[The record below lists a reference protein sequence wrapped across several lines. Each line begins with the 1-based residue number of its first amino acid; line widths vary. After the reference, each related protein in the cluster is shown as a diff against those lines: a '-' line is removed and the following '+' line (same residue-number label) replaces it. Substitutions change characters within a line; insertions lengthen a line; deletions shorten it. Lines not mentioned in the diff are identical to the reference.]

1 MKKNNSLFFFIVVVL
16 FLCGQTT
23 LYGTTKVRKNT
34 FAKKKKGRTLQ
45 SFNSKRESVFR
56 KEIVLDNNKNIY
68 LFPEGHSQMINM
80 LIQSVENKE
89 IDAYTGEDL
98 KERMTIDILKK
109 NLTVPINIEN
119 SYGGKKNKYFTGEEI
134 KKIEIYGKY
143 IKTVDMPQP
152 IIKNISV
159 TLIIPAGT
167 ADMTIERN
175 VFTLKYN
182 DFINLLERKNICI
195 EKDGRKILC
204 SEAFKKIDNYFA
216 YNVTSIDNDFLKKTS
231 PAENNKIAER
241 LFKKIKL

>member
-23 LYGTTKVRKNT
+23 LYGTSKIRKNT
-34 FAKKKKGRTLQ
+34 YANKKKGRTLH
-45 SFNSKRESVFR
+45 SFNSKREYVFR
-56 KEIVLDNNKNIY
+56 KEIVLDSNKNIY

-119 SYGGKKNKYFTGEEI
+119 FYGGKKNKYFTGEEI
-134 KKIEIYGKY
+134 KKIEIYGKN
-143 IKTVDMPQP
+143 IKTVDFPQP
-152 IIKNISV
+152 IIENLSV

-182 DFINLLERKNICI
+182 DFIKLLEKGKIYI
-195 EKDGRKILC
+195 EKKGSKILC
-204 SEAFKKIDNYFA
+204 SEAFKKIDKYFT
-216 YNVTSIDNDFLKKTS
+216 YNVTSIDNNFLKKTS
-231 PAENNKIAER
+231 PAENNKNAEK
-241 LFKKIKL
+241 LFKKF

>member
-1 MKKNNSLFFFIVVVL
+1 MKKKSSLYLFIVVVL
-16 FLCGQTT
+16 FLCEQTP
-23 LYGTTKVRKNT
+23 LYGTSKVRKNT
-34 FAKKKKGRTLQ
+34 YANKKKGANLQ
-45 SFNSKRESVFR
+45 SFNSKREYVFR
-56 KEIVLDNNKNIY
+56 KEIVLDGNKNIY

-89 IDAYTGEDL
+89 IEAYTSESL
-98 KERMTIDILKK
+98 KERITIDVLKK

-119 SYGGKKNKYFTGEEI
+119 FYGGKNNKYFTGEEI

-175 VFTLKYN
+175 VFTLEYN
-182 DFINLLERKNICI
+182 DFINLLEKKKICI
-195 EKDGRKILC
+195 EKDGSKILC
-204 SEAFKKIDNYFA
+204 SEAFKKIDKYFT
-216 YNVTSIDNDFLKKTS
+216 YNVTSINNDFLKKTS

-241 LFKKIKL
+241 LFKKN

>member
-1 MKKNNSLFFFIVVVL
+1 MKKKTSLFFFIVVVL
-16 FLCGQTT
+16 FLCEQTP
-23 LYGTTKVRKNT
+23 LYGTSKVRKNT
-34 FAKKKKGRTLQ
+34 YANKKKGANLQ
-45 SFNSKRESVFR
+45 SFNSKREYVFR
-56 KEIVLDNNKNIY
+56 KEIVLDGNKNIY

-89 IDAYTGEDL
+89 IEAYTSESL
-98 KERMTIDILKK
+98 KERITIDVLKK

-119 SYGGKKNKYFTGEEI
+119 FYGGKKNKYFTGEEI
-134 KKIEIYGKY
+134 KKIEIYGNY
-143 IKTVDMPQP
+143 IKTVDFPQP

-182 DFINLLERKNICI
+182 DFIKLLEKEKIYI
-195 EKDGRKILC
+195 EKKGSKILC

-241 LFKKIKL
+241 LFKKN

>member
-1 MKKNNSLFFFIVVVL
+1 MKKKTSLFFFIVVVL
-16 FLCGQTT
+16 FLCVENPQM
-23 LYGTTKVRKNT
+23 GTSKVKKNT
-34 FAKKKKGRTLQ
+34 FANKKKGVILQ
-45 SFNSKRESVFR
+45 SFNSKREYVFR
-56 KEIVLDNNKNIY
+56 KEIVLDSNKNIS

-89 IDAYTGEDL
+89 IDAYTSEDL
-98 KERMTIDILKK
+98 KKRMTLDILKK

-119 SYGGKKNKYFTGEEI
+119 FYGGKNNKYFTGEEI

-152 IIKNISV
+152 IIENISV

-182 DFINLLERKNICI
+182 DFITLLEREKIYI
-195 EKDGRKILC
+195 EKDGSKILC
-204 SEAFKKIDNYFA
+204 SEAFKKINDYFT
-216 YNVTSIDNDFLKKTS
+216 YTVISVNNDFLKKTY
-231 PAENNKIAER
+231 PAENNKNAEK
-241 LFKKIKL
+241 LFKKF

>member
-1 MKKNNSLFFFIVVVL
+1 MKKKTSLFFFIVVVL
-16 FLCGQTT
+16 FLCEQTP
-23 LYGTTKVRKNT
+23 LYGTSKVRKNT
-34 FAKKKKGRTLQ
+34 YANKKKGANLQ
-45 SFNSKRESVFR
+45 SFNSKREYVFR
-56 KEIVLDNNKNIY
+56 KEIVLDGNKNIY

-89 IDAYTGEDL
+89 IEAYTSESL
-98 KERMTIDILKK
+98 KERITIDVLKK

-119 SYGGKKNKYFTGEEI
+119 FYGGKKNKYFTGEEI
-134 KKIEIYGKY
+134 KKIEIYGK
-143 IKTVDMPQP
+143 
-152 IIKNISV
+152 
-159 TLIIPAGT
+159 T

-182 DFINLLERKNICI
+182 DFIKLLEKEKIYI
-195 EKDGRKILC
+195 EKKGGKILC

-241 LFKKIKL
+241 LFKKN